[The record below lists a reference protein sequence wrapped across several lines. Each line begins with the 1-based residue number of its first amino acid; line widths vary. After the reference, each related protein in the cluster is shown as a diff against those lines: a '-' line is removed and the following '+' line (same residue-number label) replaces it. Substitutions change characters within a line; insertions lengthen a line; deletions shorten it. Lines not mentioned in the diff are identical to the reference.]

1 MARDRATRAR
11 FASDLLNL
19 TLAAPGLNRH
29 EKGGKDAA
37 EWLPARN
44 RCWFAATVVA
54 VWRAYGLT
62 IDRREA
68 TVMEPAGRGAAP
80 EGGGLNNAATGWC
93 VSRRPVGVFVGPAA
107 AWRAA

>member
-1 MARDRATRAR
+1 MAWDWTTRAR

-19 TLAAPGLNRH
+19 TLAAPGLKDF

-44 RCWFAATVVA
+44 RCWFAATVV
-54 VWRAYGLT
+54 VRRAYGLT

-68 TVMEPAGRGAAP
+68 TVMEPAGCGAAP
-80 EGGGLNNAATGWC
+80 EGDSRSDAATGT
-93 VSRRPVGVFVGPAA
+93 G
-107 AWRAA
+107 